1 MSQLTLYNAPSPLPD
16 RPQLRQERH
25 FCRNQNQRSSSPV
38 VGGLFTDPRSSSGP
52 RKLALLTALG
62 KVSLRDKE
70 DDWGGF
76 PGALLLANFQCPVG
90 TFGGPGSTGSLSER
104 GLSNFSL

>member
-1 MSQLTLYNAPSPLPD
+1 MGGVRGLEEPPIYSKGYPQPAKSPVGEAPSASMPF
-16 RPQLRQERH
+16 LRSFGFWRFEIERD
-25 FCRNQNQRSSSPV
+25 V
-38 VGGLFTDPRSSSGP
+38 APRG
-52 RKLALLTALG
+52 LG
-62 KVSLRDKE
+62 KASLRDKE